1 MQDFIQRNYEDPIR
15 IKELKT
21 EKEKERLEN
30 ELKQFFQPKITE
42 ESRILVRR
50 ALGITDEEGA
60 EKNVHEELYNHDTA
74 VQRRRKEL
82 LKDWQRKREEKEQEV
97 KREARAENEKKERH
111 EAVAQRVEQLVRDKK
126 LVVQALRHKDEQMVA
141 RLSSITG
148 YLARHNLKKNLG
160 YHADKV
166 EVQRQERMA
175 Y

>member
-1 MQDFIQRNYEDPIR
+1 MHD
-15 IKELKT
+15 
-21 EKEKERLEN
+21 
-30 ELKQFFQPKITE
+30 
-42 ESRILVRR
+42 
-50 ALGITDEEGA
+50 
-60 EKNVHEELYNHDTA
+60 ELYNHDTA

-97 KREARAENEKKERH
+97 KREAQAENEKKERH

-166 EVQRQERMA
+166 EVQRQEKMA